1 MLKSAIQNLE
11 EPLSP
16 TGLSSSSSSFTS
28 NLIAQRFNIAA
39 DDPILNS
46 YLGEGVEQKGSLV
59 ENFFSHVPLH
69 QKQRQSNPAKTKTFM
84 MVKRQR
90 K

>member
-1 MLKSAIQNLE
+1 MLKNPAYPIGHPMNAIFDKKKQIDSPNERKLKSAIQNIE

-39 DDPILNS
+39 DDPILNN
-46 YLGEGVEQKGSLV
+46 YLG
-59 ENFFSHVPLH
+59 
-69 QKQRQSNPAKTKTFM
+69 
-84 MVKRQR
+84 
-90 K
+90 